1 MTILTIKAVAALLL
15 LGLIGYLVL
24 LSLLYLKQPALI
36 YLPDMPTRQQVA
48 TPLNVGL
55 DYRPVT
61 LIAEDGIKLDGW
73 FLPVEAP
80 RATLLFFHGNAGNI
94 SHRLE
99 SLDFFHSLGLAVFIL
114 DYRGYGRSE
123 GSPSEV
129 GTYKD
134 AEAAW
139 RYLTETRGL
148 SPSEI
153 LLFGRSLGGAMAAYL
168 ASRHKAMGL
177 VLESTFTSVPALA
190 AEHYPWVPVRWLI
203 RYHYPTLERLPGLR
217 MPLWIVHSN
226 EDEIVPFSHGQA
238 LYEAAGEPKRLLEIR
253 GGHNDPVGWRGEAYR
268 RGWQAFID
276 LAGANVSSG
285 NAMIVPGS
293 LPGVA
298 GPQ

>member
-1 MTILTIKAVAALLL
+1 MTILTIKGVTTLLL
-15 LGLIGYLVL
+15 LGLAGYLVL
-24 LSLLYLKQPALI
+24 LSLLYLKQSAII
-36 YLPDMPTRQQVA
+36 YLPDTPTRQQVA
-48 TPLNVGL
+48 TPLNIGL
-55 DYRPVT
+55 DYHPVT
-61 LIAEDGIKLDGW
+61 LTAEDGIKLDGW

-123 GSPSEV
+123 GSPSEA

-139 RYLTETRGL
+139 HYLTQTRGV
-148 SPSEI
+148 PADEI

-177 VLESTFTSVPALA
+177 VLESAFTSAPVLA

-203 RYHYPTLERLPGLR
+203 RYRYATLERLPRVHL
-217 MPLWIVHSN
+217 PVWVVHSR
-226 EDEIVPFSHGQA
+226 EDEIIPFSHGRA
-238 LYEAAGEPKRLLEIR
+238 LYEAAAEPKRLLEIS

-268 RGWQAFID
+268 RGWEAFID
-276 LAGANVSSG
+276 LTQMKHSG
-285 NAMIVPGS
+285 
-293 LPGVA
+293 
-298 GPQ
+298 